1 MQSAI
6 SLMRTGGL
14 RLRSMEAEAEPAM
27 TEFSHL
33 YGSADKD
40 KEKL

>member
-1 MQSAI
+1 
-6 SLMRTGGL
+6 
-14 RLRSMEAEAEPAM
+14 MEAEAEPAM

-40 KEKL
+40 KEKLLNK

>member
-6 SLMRTGGL
+6 SQPYENR
-14 RLRSMEAEAEPAM
+14 RAEAEPAM

-33 YGSADKD
+33 YGSADQD